1 MFYVGVDGCKK
12 GWFAVKLSEQGD
24 WEVKRFDHISELWK
38 YYKDATLILIDI
50 PIGLPHRIIKVR
62 SCDREARKLLGKRWH
77 SVFLAPCRH
86 AVYANNYK
94 DHKEVSKINNEE
106 TDRRVP
112 VQTLGIIPKIK
123 EVDQLLLNDKTARAH
138 IKEIHPEMCF
148 WALNG
153 KIPMEYSK
161 KEKDQKGIQ
170 ERKSVLISVY
180 HDSEAIFKC
189 AKQKYLRKEVARD
202 DILDALVAAVTAYK
216 GRRGLNSIP
225 EKSELDEHNL
235 PMEMVYF
242 LSAK

>member
-12 GWFAVKLSEQGD
+12 GWWLAVKLTDSNE
-24 WEVKRFDHISELWK
+24 WEVNRYQNISEVWEE
-38 YYKDATLILIDI
+38 YKDANLILIDI
-50 PIGLPHRIIKVR
+50 PIGLPHRARNVR
-62 SCDREARKLLGKRWH
+62 SCDMEARKWLGKRWH

-86 AVYANNYK
+86 AVYSDNYK
-94 DHKEVSKINNEE
+94 RASEINKEE
-106 TDRRVP
+106 TGSFLTTQAWGIVP
-112 VQTLGIIPKIK
+112 RIK
-123 EVDQLLLNDKTARAH
+123 EVDQLLRNDKTARAR
-138 IKEIHPEMCF
+138 IREIHPEVCF

-153 KIPMEYSK
+153 KRPMEYPK

-170 ERKSVLISVY
+170 ERKGVLISVY
-180 HDSEAIFKC
+180 PDSEAIFKC

-225 EKSELDEHNL
+225 EKPELDAHDL